1 MQHCQKQSCA
11 AIKQNLEIPYRY
23 SVHEEVSL
31 SFAAEYMHWSPK
43 YISPLSGSSSPAIIL
58 SKVVFPHPEGP
69 KSVVNS
75 LVSLQSATL

>member
-1 MQHCQKQSCA
+1 M
-11 AIKQNLEIPYRY
+11 
-23 SVHEEVSL
+23 SL
-31 SFAAEYMHWSPK
+31 SFLAEYMHWSPK

-75 LVSLQSATL
+75 LVSLQSATALTLVFFQMFF